1 MDLGGSADVNW
12 GLGTARACVT
22 QETMKEYPSN
32 PTLKELK
39 EKGSDGVLAR
49 LPFDFGIFQ
58 AAPIM
63 PEE

>member
-1 MDLGGSADVNW
+1 MMDLGGSADVNW

-49 LPFDFGIFQ
+49 LPV
-58 AAPIM
+58 
-63 PEE
+63 